1 MNKKSIKKHYLKS
14 KTIIVNMLYSVAAF
28 LPLCSDLLPILS
40 NLDNK
45 NYYTILSILI
55 TLSNVYL
62 RTITNTSI
70 TIKKESE

>member
-28 LPLCSDLLPILS
+28 LPLYSDLLPILS